1 MCLVTSALCEP
12 MDCSLPGSSVHGIL
26 WARILEW
33 AGGSVVK
40 SLPANA
46 GDTARSLGQEDLLEN
61 EMATPS
67 SILTWD
73 TPWTEKLGGL

>member
-1 MCLVTSALCEP
+1 M
-12 MDCSLPGSSVHGIL
+12 
-26 WARILEW
+26 
-33 AGGSVVK
+33 VK